1 MFCENCGTQLPDG
14 TFYCTECGA
23 PTKREEVAVEE
34 AVVTAEEPAVI
45 AEEPAVTTPEPA
57 VAEPEQPVVATNVYS
72 QSPYAQNTYAQPNYY
87 AQPQQPQGPITITE
101 DDLPE
106 EYKPLSPIS
115 YFGLQMLYSIP
126 IVGLIFMIIF
136 SISRGNIHR
145 RNFTLSYWFPMII
158 AITIAIIAIVVM
170 LLFMPAT
177 SGITRTVY

>member
-14 TFYCTECGA
+14 TFYCTDCGT
-23 PTKREEVAVEE
+23 PTNREEVEE
-34 AVVTAEEPAVI
+34 QIVTAEEPVIAQEDAVI
-45 AEEPAVTTPEPA
+45 TKEPAVS
-57 VAEPEQPVVATNVYS
+57 EPEQPVVTNNVYA
-72 QSPYAQNTYAQPNYY
+72 QNPYAQTNYY

-106 EYKPLSPIS
+106 EYKPLSPLS

-145 RNFTLSYWFPMII
+145 RNFTISYWFPMII
-158 AITIAIIAIVVM
+158 AITIAIIAIVIM
-170 LLFMPAT
+170 LLFMPTTA
-177 SGITRTVY
+177 GAARTVY

>member
-1 MFCENCGTQLPDG
+1 MFCENCGTKLPDG
-14 TFYCTECGA
+14 TFYCTECGT
-23 PTKREEVAVEE
+23 PTKREDVAVEE
-34 AVVTAEEPAVI
+34 PIVTAQEPIVAEEPVI
-45 AEEPAVTTPEPA
+45 AEQEPSVVTPEPIIS
-57 VAEPEQPVVATNVYS
+57 ELEQPVVATNVYS
-72 QSPYAQNTYAQPNYY
+72 QGPYAQNAY

-106 EYKPLSPIS
+106 EYKPLSPVS
-115 YFGLQMLYSIP
+115 YFGLQMLYTIP

-158 AITIAIIAIVVM
+158 AITLAIIAIVVM

-177 SGITRTVY
+177 AGITRTVY